1 MQSNRGVSR
10 INALGEETLH
20 RASKSLRFFAKLG
33 KRNIVPLSKSDSH
46 FHIDSSHHRAIY
58 VDADIAPESAG
69 LVLVGDIENR

>member
-20 RASKSLRFFAKLG
+20 RASKSLRFCAKLG
-33 KRNIVPLSKSDSH
+33 KPNIPLSKSDSH